1 MFLKVMKTL
10 FNFLLLSLICSSV
23 YAQENTFRSKVNK
36 PFTDFFADT
45 STCDTDTIKHIAI
58 GPRFYLIKSAEKSN
72 IFSSYLVGATLTAN
86 IRNKITFV
94 SHYDRLGGD
103 HNYLFEKFK
112 DSLSITPFFDESKT
126 RFQFNIKYKL
136 NKFIIADIGKGNHS
150 IGNGYRSLL
159 LSDGQAPYP
168 YLKIKTEFGRVKY
181 YNLYT
186 TFLNPNQADYG
197 RKKHAT
203 IHYFDFAITDKINFG
218 VFESILWQSKSEQ
231 VNKGYELAYLNPI
244 IFYRPVEY
252 SNHSRKANALM
263 GVNTCF
269 QYNKNLLLFGQFLID
284 DLNISNTLGD
294 DSLNQS
300 GFFQDKFALQFGAKI
315 LFKGISLL
323 AEYNQVQP
331 YTFAHKSPLQNY
343 SHMNQALAHPLG
355 ANFKELFF
363 SSSYRY
369 NKWEYNLK
377 ITSAKVGLDS
387 VSTHWGQNIFDNDGD
402 SSTGGLAS
410 YGNFN
415 GQGFLTHL
423 NTMYAEISYDYKG
436 FEIFGSVFYKTKK
449 SDLLDQTSLFYS
461 VGLRTFPFSTFFDY

>member
-1 MFLKVMKTL
+1 MKTL
-10 FNFLLLSLICSSV
+10 FNTLLLSLICSSF

-36 PFTDFFADT
+36 PFTDFLSDT
-45 STCDTDTIKHIAI
+45 STCDTDTTQNIAI
-58 GPRFYLIKSAEKSN
+58 GPRFYLIKSTEKSN
-72 IFSSYLVGATLTAN
+72 ISSTYLVGATLTAN

-112 DSLSITPFFDESKT
+112 DSLNITPFFDSSKK

-136 NKFIIADIGKGNHS
+136 NKFIIADFGKGRHF

-159 LSDGQAPYP
+159 LSNQQAPYR
-168 YLKIKTEFGRVKY
+168 YLKFKTEFGRVKY
-181 YNLYT
+181 YNIFT
-186 TFLNPNQADYG
+186 TFLNPDQADYG

-203 IHYFDFAITDKINFG
+203 IHYLDFAITDKINFG
-218 VFESILWQSKSEQ
+218 VFESILWLSKTEG

-252 SNHSRKANALM
+252 SHQSRKANALL

-294 DSLNQS
+294 NSLNQS
-300 GFFQDKFALQFGAKI
+300 GFFQDKFALQFGVKI
-315 LFKGISLL
+315 LFKRISLL

-355 ANFKELFF
+355 ANFKELVFL
-363 SSSYRY
+363 SNYRS
-369 NKWEYNLK
+369 NKWEYNLR

-387 VSTHWGQNIFDNDGD
+387 VSTHFGQNIFDNDAD
-402 SSTGGLAS
+402 ASTGGLAS

-415 GQGFLTHL
+415 GQGFLTKIT
-423 NTMYAEISYDYKG
+423 NIYAEISYDYKG
-436 FEIFGSVFYKTKK
+436 FEIFGSLFYKTKK

-461 VGLRTFPFSTFFDY
+461 LGLRTFPFSTFPDY